1 MVADMRKHL
10 MFAQIAKINKKVF
23 IPNFFQELISLP
35 VRFVI
40 LCFVWISI
48 FKVLQSDTI
57 NGFSL
62 WEMIIYYFVY
72 SIITHITMYY
82 RSLPR
87 IIWTEITEGNLSKF
101 ICRPI
106 SYIKYH
112 FFYGLGYT
120 YYSAIICISLVLLIS
135 LIFLHSNS
143 LIITSLFLAAVFNGV
158 VITFFL
164 YANIGFLTF
173 WTESIFGYRDL
184 FVHVS
189 AIISGGVIPLSFM
202 PQSVQRMSLFL
213 PFRYTIYEPIQIL
226 FAHYSIKDSV
236 FALFMQIIMIL
247 FLSCITNMVWK
258 IGIKKYEAQEG

>member
-1 MVADMRKHL
+1 MKKHL
-10 MFAQIAKINKKVF
+10 MFTQIAKINKKVF
-23 IPNFFQELISLP
+23 IPNFFHDLISLP

-40 LCFVWISI
+40 LCFIWITI
-48 FKVLQSDTI
+48 FKVLQSDAI

-62 WEMIIYYFVY
+62 WEMIMYYFVY

-82 RSLPR
+82 RALPHT
-87 IIWTEITEGNLSKF
+87 IWSEITEGNLSKF

-120 YYSAIICISLVLLIS
+120 YYSSIICIPLVLLIS
-135 LIFLHSNS
+135 LIFSHSMNS
-143 LIITSLFLAAVFNGV
+143 IISISLFLISVINGV

-184 FVHVS
+184 LVHVA

-202 PQSVQRMSLFL
+202 PQVVQRISTFL

-226 FAHYSIKDSV
+226 FAHYSVKDSV
-236 FALFMQIIMIL
+236 FAIFIQIIMIFL
-247 FLSCITNMVWK
+247 LSCITNMVWK
-258 IGIKKYEAQEG
+258 LGLKKYEAQGG